1 MKKSIIALAVL
12 LISANSFAQHTK
24 LEITPEPIFVPVN
37 KSQAQSIGG
46 MDLLEG
52 KLLCS
57 AIGVP
62 LQSFETKLPFKVY
75 TVQNT
80 NWILNQDIYNSVNGT
95 VPGVQITQNGL
106 DQIPNIRI
114 RGTDNTIVIVDGVRV
129 DASLLNMLNPAD
141 VESVKVANNPAAELF
156 LRFR

>member
-1 MKKSIIALAVL
+1 MKKSVIALAVL

-37 KSQAQSIGG
+37 ESQEPSIGG

-57 AIGVP
+57 AVGVP

-95 VPGVQITQNGL
+95 VPGVLITQNGL
-106 DQIPNIRI
+106 DQIPNIGI

-141 VESVKVANNPAAELF
+141 IERVKVANNPAAELF